1 MEELISSAKDYKD
14 QLYKQLARVGKSLSS
29 DKRLEILDLLSN
41 GPKTVEKLARD
52 SGMSVAN
59 VSRHLQIL
67 NDSRL
72 VKFTKKGTYVIY
84 SLTDESVVDFLYS
97 LWKISENHISDINQI
112 KRDFIKNLDGIE
124 TLSVDELYGKLA
136 KEDIVLLDLRAE
148 DEFENGHIEGAIS
161 VPMEELDLY
170 LQKLP
175 KDKEIIAYCRGKFC
189 ALSAIAA
196 KKLKEHGFTAY
207 SMDES
212 FYAWEKYMKN
222 H

>member
-59 VSRHLQIL
+59 VSRHLQVL

-124 TLSVDELYGKLA
+124 TLSIDELYGKLE

-161 VPMEELDLY
+161 VPMEELDLF

-175 KDKEIIAYCRGKFC
+175 YLRTRRLLLTVVGNFVHFQ
-189 ALSAIAA
+189 L
-196 KKLKEHGFTAY
+196 LLP
-207 SMDES
+207 
-212 FYAWEKYMKN
+212 KN
-222 H
+222 